1 MLLILDVDGVL
12 TDGKKYYDN
21 TGKGIYKTFN
31 DRDFTAIKQFKANK
45 WNVVFLSGD
54 TNVNEAIAINRS
66 IDFYCNRG
74 SDGMKDKAEFVPLFQ
89 EKYNVSPKDMVYI
102 GDDIFDINIMEK
114 VGFAFCPSDS
124 PDSVKQVAAELR
136 LKGGEGL
143 VVRVFEYFLMKGLV
157 AEPSIE
163 VLIQLDRDE
172 KF

>member
-31 DRDFTAIKQFKANK
+31 DKDFTAIKQFKANN

-54 TNVNEAIAINRS
+54 MNVNGAVAINRN
-66 IDFYCNRG
+66 IDFYSNRK
-74 SDGMKDKAEFVPLFQ
+74 SDGMVDKATFVPLFA
-89 EKYNVSPKDMVYI
+89 EKYKVEPKDMAYI
-102 GDDIFDINIMEK
+102 GDDVFDINIMKK
-114 VGFAFCPSDS
+114 VGFPFCPSDS

-136 LKGGEGL
+136 LKGGEGV
-143 VVRVFEYFLMKGLV
+143 VVRVFEYFLMKGMV
-157 AEPSIE
+157 TEPTVESI
-163 VLIQLDRDE
+163 IKLDRDE